1 MTSRTE
7 MFVSGMR
14 APLVSVPYP
23 FVERRTCRRTV
34 TVETREPAVL
44 AQRRLV
50 EGQPALRGPE
60 QGRARSQRRTGWLAV
75 GDGCALLVVQTAAVL
90 LLAPSGATTG
100 PRQLAGLLATPLLF
114 WVLIAISGGYRP
126 EQLDG
131 GRDLRRTLVLAAVW
145 TCLVGASLV
154 GTRADVPG
162 GLAAAVLAPAAVL
175 TVLSMLLRRAWR
187 ARSRATTDVLAV
199 GDGRLIADLV
209 ADTWGGA
216 GLRVVGACV
225 PGGACA
231 ILDAAGVPVLGDLD
245 DVPAV
250 VQRFVVDAV
259 AVTACADIPAPR
271 LRRLSWDLEGSGVQ
285 LVVAAGVLDMHGARL
300 ALRELGGVPF
310 LALAEP
316 ALDDP
321 RRILKAALDRCGALV
336 ALVVLAP
343 VMVAIGLAVRAT
355 SPGPALFGQTRVG
368 RHGREFTIWKFRS
381 MQVGA
386 EHRLGELL
394 ADNDHGDE
402 LLFKIHR
409 DVRMTP
415 LGARLRRWSLD
426 ELPQLI
432 NVLRGEMSLVGPRPP
447 LPTEVGQ
454 YNDDVRRRLL
464 VTPGMTGPWQV
475 GGRSELSWDAS
486 IRLDLRYV
494 EDWSLGLD
502 LRLLCRTVSAVLR
515 GRGAY

>member
-7 MFVSGMR
+7 LFVSGMR
-14 APLVSVPYP
+14 APLVSAPYP
-23 FVERRTCRRTV
+23 FVERRTCRRAV
-34 TVETREPAVL
+34 TVETREPVVPT
-44 AQRRLV
+44 QRRPV
-50 EGQPALRGPE
+50 EGLPALRGP
-60 QGRARSQRRTGWLAV
+60 GRARAQRRRGWLAI
-75 GDGCALLVVQTAAVL
+75 GDGLALLTVQTGAVL
-90 LLAPSGATTG
+90 LLVPSGATQA
-100 PRQLAGLLATPLLF
+100 PRPLAGLLATPLLLCA
-114 WVLIAISGGYRP
+114 LIAMSGGYRR
-126 EQLDG
+126 EQLDS
-131 GRDLRRTLVLAAVW
+131 GRDVWRTLVPATVG
-145 TCLVGASLV
+145 TCLVVASLV
-154 GTRADVPG
+154 GARSDLPG
-162 GLAAAVLAPAAVL
+162 GLATAVLAPAAVL
-175 TVLSMLLRRAWR
+175 TVLSVVLRKTWR

-209 ADTWGGA
+209 GDTRLGG

-225 PGGACA
+225 PGGVCA
-231 ILDAAGVPVLGDLD
+231 VLDAAGVPVLGDLD
-245 DVPAV
+245 AVPAV
-250 VQRFVVDAV
+250 VHRFAVDVV
-259 AVTACADIPAPR
+259 AVTACADIPAPS

-285 LVVAAGVLDMHGARL
+285 LVVAAGLPDIDGTRL

-321 RRILKAALDRCGALV
+321 RRMLKAALDRCGALL

-343 VMVAIGLAVRAT
+343 VLVAIGLAVRAT

-368 RHGREFTIWKFRS
+368 RHGQEFTIWKFRS

-386 EHRLGELL
+386 ESRLGELL

-402 LLFKIHR
+402 LLFKIHC
-409 DVRMTP
+409 DVRITP
-415 LGARLRRWSLD
+415 FGARLRRWSLD
-426 ELPQLI
+426 ELPQLL

-454 YNDDVRRRLL
+454 YDDDVRRRLL
-464 VTPGMTGPWQV
+464 VMPGMTGPWQV

-494 EDWSLGLD
+494 EDWSLWLD
-502 LRLLCRTVSAVLR
+502 LRLLCQTFSAVLR

>member
-7 MFVSGMR
+7 LFVSGMR

-34 TVETREPAVL
+34 TIDTREVVVP
-44 AQRRLV
+44 AQRRPV
-50 EGQPALRGPE
+50 EGLPALRG
-60 QGRARSQRRTGWLAV
+60 QGRARAQRWRGWLAI
-75 GDGCALLVVQTAAVL
+75 GDGLALLMVQSGAVL
-90 LLAPSGATTG
+90 LLVPSGAMQT
-100 PRQLAGLLATPLLF
+100 PRPLAGLLATPLLLC
-114 WVLIAISGGYRP
+114 VLIALSGGYRR
-126 EQLDG
+126 EQLDS
-131 GRDLRRTLVLAAVW
+131 GRDVWRTLVPATVG
-145 TCLVGASLV
+145 TCFVGASLV
-154 GTRADVPG
+154 GAPLDLAG
-162 GLAAAVLAPAAVL
+162 GLGTAVLAPAAVL
-175 TVLSMLLRRAWR
+175 TVLSAVLRKTWR

-209 ADTWGGA
+209 GDTRLSGGF
-216 GLRVVGACV
+216 RVVGACV
-225 PGGACA
+225 PGGVCA
-231 ILDAAGVPVLGDLD
+231 VLDAAGVPVLGDLD
-245 DVPAV
+245 AVPAV
-250 VQRFVVDAV
+250 VDRFAVDVV
-259 AVTACADIPAPR
+259 AVTACADIPAPS

-285 LVVAAGVLDMHGARL
+285 LVVAAGLPDIDGNRL
-300 ALRELGGVPF
+300 ALRELGGVPV

-316 ALDDP
+316 ALNDP
-321 RRILKAALDRCGALV
+321 RRMLKAALDRCCALL

-343 VMVAIGLAVRAT
+343 VMVAIGLAIRAT

-386 EHRLGELL
+386 ESRLGELL

-402 LLFKIHR
+402 LLFKIHC
-409 DVRMTP
+409 DVRITP

-426 ELPQLI
+426 ELPQLL

-454 YNDDVRRRLL
+454 YDDDVRRRLL

-494 EDWSLGLD
+494 EDWSLWLD
-502 LRLLCRTVSAVLR
+502 LRLLCQTFSAVLR